1 LRKGLRQ
8 INHKEKTMKVLIIG
22 GSGNISTAIT
32 RNLVERGEDVTL
44 FNNDSKDVENEFKC
58 KRIFGDRT
66 DFPRFEAQMKDA
78 GAFDCVIDMICYH
91 PPEAESDLRAFQGRV
106 GQFIF
111 CSTIDVYVK
120 PSPLYP
126 VRETAVR
133 KANPAFEYAYHK
145 VLCEQIFE
153 GGRDQGFP
161 LTIIRPA
168 ATYNDTWCPI
178 GLIGSGQTFLKRIR
192 QGRPVI
198 VLGNGQSF
206 WVSTHRDDVG
216 RAFAN
221 AVGNPKVIG
230 HAYHVTGEELMTW
243 EGYYQTVVRVMQ
255 APPLNPVFIP
265 AKLLARMAPKA
276 ASWSDW
282 NFQYSGIF
290 DNTAAHA
297 DLDFRFTI
305 PWEEGV
311 RRMVKHQDASGA
323 IDNAE
328 DNPLYEKIVSTWLK
342 MEEQIIQDVKPFD
355 I

>member
-1 LRKGLRQ
+1 
-8 INHKEKTMKVLIIG
+8 MKVLIIG

-32 RNLVERGEDVTL
+32 RNLVERGEEVTL
-44 FNNDSKDVENEFKC
+44 FNNDSKDVESEFKC

-66 DFPRFEAQMKDA
+66 DFPRFEAQMKEA

-91 PPEAESDLRAFQGRV
+91 PPEVESDLRAFQGRV

-111 CSTIDVYVK
+111 CSTVDVYTK
-120 PSPLYP
+120 PASLYP
-126 VRETAVR
+126 VRENAER
-133 KANPAFEYAYHK
+133 KPIPAFEYAYHK
-145 VLCEQIFE
+145 ALCEKILE
-153 GGRDQGFP
+153 RGRDQGFP
-161 LTIIRPA
+161 VTIIRPA
-168 ATYNDTWCPI
+168 ATYNDTWCPL
-178 GLIGSGQTFLKRIR
+178 GLIGSGQALLKRIR

-198 VLGNGQSF
+198 ILGNGQSF

-221 AVGNPKVIG
+221 AVGSPRVIG
-230 HAYHVTGEELMTW
+230 NAYHVTGEEWMTW
-243 EGYYQTVVRVMQ
+243 EGYYQAAVRVMQ

-282 NFQYSGIF
+282 NFQYDNIF

-297 DLDFRFTI
+297 DLDFRYTI

-311 RRMVKHQDASGA
+311 RRMVKYQDASGG
-323 IDNAE
+323 IDNAL
-328 DNPLYEKIVSTWLK
+328 DNPLYEKIVSSWLK
-342 MEEQIIQDVKPFD
+342 MEGQIIQEMMPFD
-355 I
+355 V